1 MTEILLIIIY
11 SLIAIL
17 LVVLIVFVVR
27 LFSTLTRVNKTLDEV
42 NTKVEKLNGLFNII
56 DNTTDYLSL
65 VSDKL
70 IDKITSVISNLFSK
84 NKKEG
89 EIENE

>member
-1 MTEILLIIIY
+1 MTETLLIIIY

-17 LVVLIVFVVR
+17 LIVLIVFVIR
-27 LFSTLTRVNKTLDEV
+27 LFSTLTRVNKTLDDV

-70 IDKITSVISNLFSK
+70 IDKITNVISNLFNK
-84 NKKEG
+84 HKKEG

>member
-1 MTEILLIIIY
+1 MTETLLIIIY

-70 IDKITSVISNLFSK
+70 IDKITTVISNLFSK